1 MLKRTLLIAALI
13 APLST
18 PLAAQ
23 GFGCSHEQKLASCA
37 DGYTWDKETGTCVQQ
52 VVG

>member
-1 MLKRTLLIAALI
+1 MLKRTLLVTVLLVPSALF
-13 APLST
+13 
-18 PLAAQ
+18 AQ
-23 GFGCSHEQKLASCA
+23 DYTCPHEQKLASCA